1 LRLSASAQALL
12 LFLLVAV
19 AIRFISFFPSVIDHD
34 ESTYLVIAD
43 ALYQGYTY
51 QVDYIDTKPIGIF
64 LIFAGLKPL
73 LGDSVFW
80 YRFFA
85 ALTLAFTAFL
95 LYKAKR
101 QDGSPHAAG
110 IAAGVIYLA
119 LNSLYTRYGV
129 SPNTETYFNLFT
141 ALALWIYLQ
150 KGPLWQYFL
159 AGLSLG
165 IGFVIK
171 YVVVFDGLAL
181 GLFLLWRALRKEE
194 GVVLAFGRAVTMAV
208 GAAVPFAFL
217 IGYYYERGQ
226 FDTFWFHSFTVAG
239 RYPSTRTLWHY
250 FEFFFEFFLRYLP
263 ITLLFIVVLR
273 SRSLSPST
281 RQLGVIWSVF
291 TLVAVL
297 LPGNGFGHY
306 YIQFMLPFSFLA
318 GEFFALPISD
328 IPRWL
333 RWVRNPKI
341 GYPLLALLLLT
352 HFFLQKKDYLDR
364 PDNVRKAAQYL
375 NEHLEEGDLIY
386 TQEDQA
392 IYHLTGRL
400 PLTKYVHPSL
410 FWMDKHIEAMEID
423 VGEEVRKITSARP
436 RFLVFRLP
444 VEQERFAAFR
454 SRYYEPVKNVG
465 GYVQIF
471 ERRDNN

>member
-1 LRLSASAQALL
+1 M

-19 AIRFISFFPSVIDHD
+19 VIRFLSFFPSVIDHD

-43 ALYQGYTY
+43 AVYQGYTY
-51 QVDYIDTKPIGIF
+51 QVDYIDTKPIGVF

-73 LGDSVFW
+73 LGDSIFW

-85 ALTLAFTAFL
+85 AITLALTAFL

-101 QDGSPHAAG
+101 QDGSPQASGLAAG
-110 IAAGVIYLA
+110 ILYLA
-119 LNSLYTRYGV
+119 LNALYTRYGV

-150 KGPLWQYFL
+150 KGPLWMYFL

-165 IGFVIK
+165 VGFIIK

-181 GLFLLWRALRKEE
+181 GVFLLWRALRKEE
-194 GVVLAFGRAVTMAV
+194 GVVLAFGRAMTMAL
-208 GAAVPFAFL
+208 GAAIPFTVL
-217 IGYYYERGQ
+217 IGYYYNRGQ

-239 RYPSTRTLWHY
+239 RYPSTQTLWHY
-250 FEFFFEFFLRYLP
+250 FEFFFEFFLRFLP
-263 ITLLFIVVLR
+263 VTVLFVVVLR
-273 SRSLSPST
+273 SKSLSPST
-281 RQLGVIWSVF
+281 RQLGIIWS
-291 TLVAVL
+291 TLALVSVL

-318 GEFFALPISD
+318 GEFFGLPKSEL
-328 IPRWL
+328 PPWL
-333 RWVRNPKI
+333 HWARNPKV
-341 GYPLLALLLLT
+341 GYPLIVVLLLT

-364 PDNVRKAAQYL
+364 PDNVRRAAEYL
-375 NEHLEEGDLIY
+375 NEQLEEGDLIY
-386 TQEDQA
+386 TEADQA
-392 IYHLTGRL
+392 IYHITGRL

-423 VGEEVRKITSARP
+423 VQEEMRKITSARP
-436 RFLVFRLP
+436 RFLVFRIP
-444 VEQERFAAFR
+444 VEQNRFVEFR
-454 SRYYEPVKNVG
+454 NRYYEPVQNVG
-465 GYVQIF
+465 GHVQIF
-471 ERRDNN
+471 ERRKSD